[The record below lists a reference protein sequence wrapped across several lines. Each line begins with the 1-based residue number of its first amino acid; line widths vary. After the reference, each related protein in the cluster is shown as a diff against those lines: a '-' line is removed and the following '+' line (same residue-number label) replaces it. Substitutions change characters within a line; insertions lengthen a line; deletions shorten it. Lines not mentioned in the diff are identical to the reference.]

1 MNYPEGR
8 VNLEYSEKQR
18 LFYFSYDPEELKTGD
33 WVSLGIISKDDAVL
47 FTDLMN
53 KKFKSGLLPEL
64 SVIKLELAVYFALLE
79 L

>member
-18 LFYFSYDPEELKTGD
+18 LFYFSYDPEELKTG
-33 WVSLGIISKDDAVL
+33 
-47 FTDLMN
+47 M
-53 KKFKSGLLPEL
+53 LPEL
-64 SVIKLELAVYFALLE
+64 SEIKFELAVYFALLE